1 VKYEEQ
7 YDTMDPDKSRPTMTK
22 VESMD
27 DMWTFMWN
35 HGAEE
40 FFTVALFGEDALER
54 GITPPSPPSKA
65 KK

>member
-1 VKYEEQ
+1 MKYEEQ
-7 YDTMDPDKSRPTMTK
+7 YDTMDPEKSRPTMMK

-35 HGAEE
+35 NGAEK

-54 GITPPSPPSKA
+54 GITPPSPPSEA

>member
-7 YDTMDPDKSRPTMTK
+7 YDAMDPDKSRPTMMK

-35 HGAEE
+35 NGAEE

-54 GITPPSPPSKA
+54 GITPPSPPSEA